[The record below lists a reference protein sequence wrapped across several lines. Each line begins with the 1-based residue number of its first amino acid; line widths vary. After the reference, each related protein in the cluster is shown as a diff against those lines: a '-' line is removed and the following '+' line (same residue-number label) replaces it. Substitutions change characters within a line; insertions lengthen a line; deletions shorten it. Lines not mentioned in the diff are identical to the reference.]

1 MAADEEQELHDRP
14 LWTAECS
21 FRGSQYRYLGHQSGV
36 VGYVKVKLLSAKNLS
51 RQDYS
56 LLSLGV
62 GGRLGL
68 GSGPEISPYMCF
80 SVGSRSHSTS
90 AVRGSCNPS
99 WKKES
104 FSVPLRKGDF
114 EDGAP
119 VILGVE
125 GKETQTIV
133 ESVMPSTIKG
143 DKSLGV
149 GAVDVT
155 NVVLGDADLVD
166 TWISLSHGGSVHVL
180 VGYEPH
186 GIEPAKGDVVA
197 LEAFARNEGNLVLGK
212 DDPLKV
218 LDSAGN
224 YLHCSYRMGG
234 GRLGAVK
241 VHRNSVF
248 VIERLNFL
256 DGIWSLAMKPSD
268 AVLSTKYGNKAAKL
282 ARPYVSYAGELAKPA
297 YYSGRLVVATVK
309 TSVNATIQGAQ
320 AAAGAAVGAKSPTK
334 L

>member
-1 MAADEEQELHDRP
+1 
-14 LWTAECS
+14 
-21 FRGSQYRYLGHQSGV
+21 
-36 VGYVKVKLLSAKNLS
+36 VKVKLLSAKNLS

-248 VIERLNFL
+248 VIERLVSARAERSENIEAK
-256 DGIWSLAMKPSD
+256 GASEGAREASAEEGGPWAAREPAKQPRRRCCCSQPRRRCCCSQPRRRCCCSQPRRRCCCSK
-268 AVLSTKYGNKAAKL
+268 VLL
-282 ARPYVSYAGELAKPA
+282 L
-297 YYSGRLVVATVK
+297 
-309 TSVNATIQGAQ
+309 
-320 AAAGAAVGAKSPTK
+320 AAARRCCCSQPRRRCCCSKVLLLPKFMTRRFPPPPPS
-334 L
+334 LSL